1 MNIKH
6 SKYKNTGILFEL
18 LVRQVTADTL
28 NGKNSSALNIIKSF
42 FAKSELGKEL
52 KLYEAL
58 NKNTQLHEAQANML
72 INTLLESSKKLNR
85 SSLRREKYNLINEI
99 KKHYNLEEFFK
110 YKIPNYKAFASFYN
124 LLEITHTENFI
135 NPDVI
140 VNNKVTLL
148 EYLSSTPISEEKVTN
163 DILEEFKNQ
172 DQEVRILAYKL
183 MLEKFNG
190 KYADLYP
197 SQKEILKEFIT
208 SVESTSK
215 LKTYYNERVS
225 SIKKELNVIL
235 EKVDNKVVAIK
246 LEEVLSLI
254 KEIEK
259 PTPITNE
266 DITNLLMYTEL
277 LEEFKNINGEQR
289 L

>member
-1 MNIKH
+1 
-6 SKYKNTGILFEL
+6 
-18 LVRQVTADTL
+18 
-28 NGKNSSALNIIKSF
+28 
-42 FAKSELGKEL
+42 
-52 KLYEAL
+52 
-58 NKNTQLHEAQANML
+58 ML

-225 SIKKELNVIL
+225 SIKEELNVIL

-277 LEEFKNINGEQR
+277 LEEFKNINGE
-289 L
+289 

>member
-28 NGKNSSALNIIKSF
+28 NGANSPALNIIKSF

-58 NKNTQLHEAQANML
+58 NKNTQLHESQANNL
-72 INTLLESSKKLNR
+72 INTLLEGSKKLNR
-85 SSLRREKYNLINEI
+85 STLRREKYNLINEI
-99 KKHYNLEEFFK
+99 KKHYNLEDFFK
-110 YKIPNYKAFASFYN
+110 FKLPNYKAYASFYN
-124 LLEITHTENFI
+124 LLEIHNSSEFT
-135 NPDVI
+135 NPDI
-140 VNNKVTLL
+140 IINNKVTLL
-148 EYLSSTPISEEKVTN
+148 EYLSSAPISEEKVTN
-163 DILEEFKNQ
+163 DILEEFKSQ
-172 DQEVRILAYKL
+172 DKEVRILAYKL

-190 KYADLYP
+190 KYANLYP

-208 SVESTSK
+208 SVESNSK
-215 LKTYYNERVS
+215 LKSYYNERVN
-225 SIKKELNVIL
+225 SIKEELNNIL
-235 EKVDNKVVAIK
+235 HKVENKVVAIK
-246 LEEVLSLI
+246 LEEVLPLI

-266 DITNLLMYTEL
+266 DITNLMLYAEL
-277 LEEFKNINGEQR
+277 LEEFRLVNGKEQI
-289 L
+289 

>member
-28 NGKNSSALNIIKSF
+28 NGKTSSALNIIKSF

-140 VNNKVTLL
+140 VNNKITLL
-148 EYLSSTPISEEKVTN
+148 EYLSSAPISEEKVTN
-163 DILEEFKNQ
+163 DILEEFKAQ

-215 LKTYYNERVS
+215 LKTYYNEKVS
-225 SIKKELNVIL
+225 SIKEELNVIL

>member
-58 NKNTQLHEAQANML
+58 NKNTQLHETQANML

-140 VNNKVTLL
+140 VNNKITLL

-163 DILEEFKNQ
+163 DILEEFKAQ

-215 LKTYYNERVS
+215 LKTYYNEKVS
-225 SIKKELNVIL
+225 SIKEELNVIL

>member
-28 NGKNSSALNIIKSF
+28 NGVTSPALNIIKSF

-58 NKNTQLHEAQANML
+58 NKNTQLHETQANL
-72 INTLLESSKKLNR
+72 LVSTLLESSKKLNR
-85 SSLRREKYNLINEI
+85 GILRREKYNLINEI

-124 LLEITHTENFI
+124 LLEVSNSTNFT
-135 NPDVI
+135 NPEII
-140 VNNKVTLL
+140 VNNKITIL

-172 DQEVRILAYKL
+172 DQDVRILAYKL

-215 LKTYYNERVS
+215 LKTYYNEKVN
-225 SIKKELNVIL
+225 SIKEELNVIL
-235 EKVDNKVVAIK
+235 KEVENKVVTIK

-259 PTPITNE
+259 SSPITNE
-266 DITNLLMYTEL
+266 DITNLMLYTEL
-277 LEEFKNINGEQR
+277 LEEFKTINGK
-289 L
+289 

>member
-28 NGKNSSALNIIKSF
+28 NGANSPALNIIKSF

-58 NKNTQLHEAQANML
+58 NKNTQLHESQANNL
-72 INTLLESSKKLNR
+72 VNTLLEGSKKLNR
-85 SSLRREKYNLINEI
+85 STLRREKYNLINEI

-110 YKIPNYKAFASFYN
+110 FKLPNYKAYASFYN
-124 LLEITHTENFI
+124 LLEIHNSSEFT
-135 NPDVI
+135 NPDI
-140 VNNKVTLL
+140 IINNKVTLL

-163 DILEEFKNQ
+163 DILEEFKSQ
-172 DQEVRILAYKL
+172 DKEVRILAYKL

-215 LKTYYNERVS
+215 LKTYYNEKVT
-225 SIKKELNVIL
+225 SIKEELNVIL

>member
-28 NGKNSSALNIIKSF
+28 NGVTSPALNIIKSF

-58 NKNTQLHEAQANML
+58 NKNTQLHETQANL
-72 INTLLESSKKLNR
+72 LVGTLLESSKKLNR
-85 SSLRREKYNLINEI
+85 GILRREKYNLINEI

-124 LLEITHTENFI
+124 LLEVSNSTSFT
-135 NPDVI
+135 NPEII
-140 VNNKVTLL
+140 VNNKITLL

-172 DQEVRILAYKL
+172 DQDVRILAYKL

-215 LKTYYNERVS
+215 LKTYYNEKVN
-225 SIKKELNVIL
+225 SIKEELNVIL
-235 EKVDNKVVAIK
+235 KEVENKVVAIK

-259 PTPITNE
+259 STPITNE
-266 DITNLLMYTEL
+266 DITNLMLYTEL
-277 LEEFKNINGEQR
+277 LEEFKTINEK
-289 L
+289 